1 MKNMIV
7 NIVRGRILS
16 YLAVALVVQAA
27 AFAARAEIDVVPY
40 PASVVEKSGAFKCP
54 ASKKLQKLV
63 KFSKDATI
71 PKEGYRLSE
80 AADGIKVAASD
91 KAGAFYALQTLDQ
104 LAKSEKG
111 KTSVPC
117 VEIEDAPRRNPA
129 RGASQG
135 RRKCRAS
142 SLRSSRWIVAVR

>member
-1 MKNMIV
+1 MENMIA

-16 YLAVALVVQAA
+16 YFAVALVVQAA

-40 PASVVEKSGAFKCP
+40 PSSVVEKPGAFKCSSGKEL
-54 ASKKLQKLV
+54 SKVV
-63 KFSKDATI
+63 KFSKDAKV
-71 PKEGYRLSE
+71 PKEGYRLSVSTT
-80 AADGIKVAASD
+80 GIKVAASD
-91 KAGAFYALQTLDQ
+91 KAGAFYALKTLDQ
-104 LAKSEKG
+104 LAKSENG
-111 KTSVPC
+111 KTTVPC